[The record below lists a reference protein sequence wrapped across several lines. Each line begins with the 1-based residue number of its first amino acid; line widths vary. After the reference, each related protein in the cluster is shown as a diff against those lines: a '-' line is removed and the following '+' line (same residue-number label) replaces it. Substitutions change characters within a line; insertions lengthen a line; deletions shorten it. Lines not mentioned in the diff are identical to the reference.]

1 MLGLGSNTSYQF
13 PAARGDTGKQ
23 LAADR
28 AKVTKS
34 KWPVEH
40 SVKSIPVGSVSWFC
54 KVSKTGL
61 AAEQF

>member
-1 MLGLGSNTSYQF
+1 MLDLASNIEYQF
-13 PAARGDTGKQ
+13 PAACSEIGKQ

-34 KWPVEH
+34 KCTVVH
-40 SVKSIPVGSVSWFC
+40 SVKSIPVDSISWFC